1 MARNQRKLTK
11 KEQKR
16 LEIINQKKEKLEA
29 EGYEYS
35 EKLFSALFVN
45 IVSVLV
51 MLPYAA
57 LMAGLFVFVNLS
69 DESPIE
75 SFRLRNFFPSSSAFC
90 LAYIG
95 GVIVMM
101 IIHELI
107 HGICY
112 ANSSSGG
119 WKSVEFGFNT
129 SAFAPYCVCLEPLT
143 KKAYIL
149 TMLMPTVIL
158 GFIPCILGSVIG
170 NSFIFLLGL
179 TLVFGGGGDF
189 LMTYNLLKVKTK
201 GLDAMFIDHPT
212 EVGSMIF
219 MRKLGS

>member
-1 MARNQRKLTK
+1 
-11 KEQKR
+11 
-16 LEIINQKKEKLEA
+16 
-29 EGYEYS
+29 
-35 EKLFSALFVN
+35 
-45 IVSVLV
+45 
-51 MLPYAA
+51 
-57 LMAGLFVFVNLS
+57 
-69 DESPIE
+69 
-75 SFRLRNFFPSSSAFC
+75 
-90 LAYIG
+90 
-95 GVIVMM
+95 MM

>member
-57 LMAGLFVFVNLS
+57 LMAGLFVFINLS

-143 KKAYIL
+143 
-149 TMLMPTVIL
+149 
-158 GFIPCILGSVIG
+158 
-170 NSFIFLLGL
+170 NIFLLGL